1 MSTLWTRVLVALAVL
16 SAPAAAQDKPAP
28 KLYRIGML
36 ETVPIGANNTNLVE
50 FHKGLQDLGHAEG
63 QSYIILYRSAE
74 GRTERFPALAADLVK
89 QKVDVFLSRGT
100 PATLAAKEA
109 EGNVPVVAS
118 AIADPVET
126 KLAASLQAP
135 GGKVTGLT
143 SNVNELGAKR
153 MELLKAFAPGMT
165 RVGALVNP
173 DNPAS
178 LATWKVIEAM
188 APAMRLK
195 AEMIDVRKPEEL
207 GAAIEGAVKQG
218 VDGLIVGIETLASA
232 NQNLIIE
239 FTARHH
245 LPTVYAGRQ
254 FVEAGGLV
262 SYGVSYPSLYYRA
275 ATYVDKILKGA
286 KPGELAME
294 RPTKFELVINRKT
307 ARSLDIAIPPDLLL
321 RSDEVVD

>member
-1 MSTLWTRVLVALAVL
+1 
-16 SAPAAAQDKPAP
+16 
-28 KLYRIGML
+28 
-36 ETVPIGANNTNLVE
+36 
-50 FHKGLQDLGHAEG
+50 
-63 QSYIILYRSAE
+63 
-74 GRTERFPALAADLVK
+74 
-89 QKVDVFLSRGT
+89 
-100 PATLAAKEA
+100 
-109 EGNVPVVAS
+109 
-118 AIADPVET
+118 
-126 KLAASLQAP
+126 
-135 GGKVTGLT
+135 
-143 SNVNELGAKR
+143 
-153 MELLKAFAPGMT
+153 
-165 RVGALVNP
+165 
-173 DNPAS
+173 
-178 LATWKVIEAM
+178 
-188 APAMRLK
+188 MRLK

-207 GAAIEGAVKQG
+207 GAAIDGAVKQG

-307 ARSLDIAIPPDLLL
+307 ARALDIAIPPDLLL